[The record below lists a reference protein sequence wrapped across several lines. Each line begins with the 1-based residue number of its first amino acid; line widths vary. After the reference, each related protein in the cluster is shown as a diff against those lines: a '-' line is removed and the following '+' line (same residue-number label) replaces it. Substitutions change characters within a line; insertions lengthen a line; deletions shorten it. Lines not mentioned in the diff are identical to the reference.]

1 MAGRCCC
8 SARFRWVSLLLLLC
22 NAAAAV
28 AAVAADA
35 AVPWTSLALAHK
47 SIAWDVE
54 GKTFGTP
61 QALLTFGVVVAPWRG
76 VVVLLVLL
84 VSV

>member
-1 MAGRCCC
+1 MVVPQDGGLVLLQCAM
-8 SARFRWVSLLLLLC
+8 SLGIL
-22 NAAAAV
+22 AV

-61 QALLTFGVVVAPWRG
+61 QVLLTFGVVVAPWRG
-76 VVVLLVLL
+76 VVLWVLLLL
-84 VSV
+84 SV

>member
-1 MAGRCCC
+1 
-8 SARFRWVSLLLLLC
+8 LLLC
-22 NAAAAV
+22 NAAAA
-28 AAVAADA
+28 AAAAA

-47 SIAWDVE
+47 SIAYDVE

-76 VVVLLVLL
+76 VVLLVLL
-84 VSV
+84 LVSV

>member
-1 MAGRCCC
+1 MAGWCCC
-8 SARFRWVSLLLLLC
+8 NARCRWVSLLLLLLC
-22 NAAAAV
+22 NAV

-76 VVVLLVLL
+76 VVLL
-84 VSV
+84 VSLVSV